1 MEELRSART
10 PDELASL
17 VRRAGVQGALGS
29 ETAVLM
35 ERSLSFSAKTAA
47 DVMTPRTRVR
57 TVPDSTPVA
66 TVIEAARDTGH
77 SRFPVVGESVDD
89 IRGLIH
95 VKQAVTVP
103 ELDRGTTRVGEVMGE
118 PMLVP
123 PTMALDRLL
132 HLLQQRS
139 LQLAV
144 VVDEYGGTAGI
155 VTFEDLV
162 EELVGDVVD
171 EHDSPAPG
179 IWREP
184 DGSWLLSGLL
194 RPDEIQAAIG
204 LELPAGRASY
214 ETVAGLILQLL
225 RRIPDVGD
233 QVDVPGA
240 TLSVDR
246 LEGRRIDR
254 VLVRLHP
261 DITDSTRRRL
271 RRQPNRRRRGLLV
284 TAALLLLAVGLI
296 AANGFFVGAEFAVL
310 ASRRGRLEP
319 LLRSSRRART
329 ALRAIEQLPLMI
341 SACQF
346 GITLASLGLGALAE
360 PVVASLLTDPL
371 AALHVPHELIHPL
384 ALAIALTLVSC
395 LHMLLGEMVPK
406 NLALTG
412 PERAAM
418 VLAPPLLV
426 FVQIFRPIIIGLTAV
441 ATAVLKLL
449 RITPASEIGEV
460 TDRDSVAAL
469 IGESS
474 EEGLLKTDQHELLT
488 GALAF
493 EETKAEAVGLPLDS
507 LVTVDSDIT
516 PGRVEQ
522 LVAATGYSRFPVRG
536 DDRALTG
543 ADLIGY
549 IHIAD
554 VLDTDQARRNLPLDH
569 RWIRP
574 LGEIRATA
582 TLQTA
587 LATLRRSGSHLARLI
602 DDNGQT
608 QAVIALEDILEELV
622 GEVMDATRRLDAT
635 SRPDESIS

>member
-1 MEELRSART
+1 M
-10 PDELASL
+10 
-17 VRRAGVQGALGS
+17 
-29 ETAVLM
+29 
-35 ERSLSFSAKTAA
+35 
-47 DVMTPRTRVR
+47 
-57 TVPDSTPVA
+57 
-66 TVIEAARDTGH
+66 
-77 SRFPVVGESVDD
+77 
-89 IRGLIH
+89 
-95 VKQAVTVP
+95 
-103 ELDRGTTRVGEVMGE
+103 
-118 PMLVP
+118 
-123 PTMALDRLL
+123 
-132 HLLQQRS
+132 
-139 LQLAV
+139 
-144 VVDEYGGTAGI
+144 
-155 VTFEDLV
+155 
-162 EELVGDVVD
+162 
-171 EHDSPAPG
+171 
-179 IWREP
+179 
-184 DGSWLLSGLL
+184 
-194 RPDEIQAAIG
+194 
-204 LELPAGRASY
+204 
-214 ETVAGLILQLL
+214 
-225 RRIPDVGD
+225 
-233 QVDVPGA
+233 
-240 TLSVDR
+240 
-246 LEGRRIDR
+246 
-254 VLVRLHP
+254 
-261 DITDSTRRRL
+261 
-271 RRQPNRRRRGLLV
+271 
-284 TAALLLLAVGLI
+284 TAALLLLAVGLV

-310 ASRRGRLEP
+310 ASRRTRLEP

-329 ALRAIEQLPLMI
+329 ALRAIEQLPLMV

-418 VLAPPLLV
+418 MLAPPLLL
-426 FVQIFRPIIIGLTAV
+426 FVRIFRPIIISLTAV

-460 TDRDSVAAL
+460 SDRDSVAAL

-493 EETKAEAVGLPLDS
+493 EETKAEAVGLALDT
-507 LVTVDSDIT
+507 LVTVDPDIT
-516 PGRVEQ
+516 PERIEQ
-522 LVAATGYSRFPVRG
+522 LVAATGFSRFPVRG
-536 DDRALTG
+536 DRALTG

-602 DDNGQT
+602 DDNGRT

-622 GEVMDATRRLDAT
+622 GEVMDATRLPNT
-635 SRPDESIS
+635 SRPDQPSS